1 MKHYLL
7 PALLISFILP
17 TTAVFAAEGEEM
29 PDLERARQHMEM
41 QRMEMEL
48 ESDRAELEF
57 ENEMRQLE
65 LEAKKGQLMGKAKRH
80 HDDKGKCRGMMAIIL
95 IVHILTAI
103 WVYQDIKKRSDL
115 SGVWI
120 VIALLTGLLGT
131 LVYAVVRLG
140 ETPKKDK

>member
-7 PALLISFILP
+7 LALLISLFVP

-29 PDLERARQHMEM
+29 PNVERARQHIEI

-48 ESDRAELEF
+48 ENDRV
-57 ENEMRQLE
+57 E
-65 LEAKKGQLMGKAKRH
+65 LEAKRRQLSGKTKGRH
-80 HDDKGKCRGMMAIIL
+80 GGKGKCRGMMAIIM

-103 WVYQDIKKRSDL
+103 WVYQDIKKGSEV
-115 SGVWI
+115 SGIWI

-131 LVYAVVRLG
+131 LVYAVIRLV
-140 ETPKKDK
+140 ESPQEE

>member
-7 PALLISFILP
+7 LSLVVLLFLP
-17 TTAVFAAEGEEM
+17 TAAVFGEGEDKT
-29 PDLERARQHMEM
+29 PDLEKVRQHMEM

-65 LEAKKGQLMGKAKRH
+65 LDQKKRQLASSSKSHHGKG
-80 HDDKGKCRGMMAIIL
+80 GKCRGMMGIIM
-95 IVHILTAI
+95 IVHILTAV
-103 WVYQDIKKRSDL
+103 WVYQDIRKRKDL
-115 SGVWI
+115 SGIWI

-131 LVYAVVRLG
+131 LVYAVVRLS
-140 ETPKKDK
+140 ETPQKK